1 MDGNIGN
8 ILHSEEQLRNTLQCD
23 DKEKLRRKLA
33 HLQREYLKTAQR
45 LKRAECV
52 DALKRHVKNR
62 ISLQKDQDKND
73 PEITSTACVTPSSF
87 TFNTNDATPGSLQC
101 QGAVESSTIRS
112 QQVIR
117 FLLSGDLTSSK
128 TPDLSSDIAGSHRPS
143 TALRL
148 RSRRSR
154 LRWEKRSANAPEGS
168 HNSQRQQALTGNT
181 RPGDEEQTI
190 RDEDVFIESQE
201 LFSDPESESPSL
213 LLTHWSTQ
221 EHTKAGDKTGNG
233 NQRSQEEI
241 GKKIG
246 PEVDGKCG
254 RPALT
259 TESKGQNAGENS
271 LINNTM
277 GEDGVSHSQAR
288 KPVVCE
294 KGNPDGAQMTAI
306 EKHEDSVEIKEKNNR
321 ITADENTVSLLDSC
335 TLVEGLPFPVEY
347 YIRTTRHMTLS
358 QTQPDMQAVIMSQLR
373 AGRQR
378 RSRGRS
384 RRSNQGLQRSDRH
397 TQTDSASS
405 TTPSTSVDSLKLS
418 NVNASKDYSQSS
430 SDFSTSAISEAP
442 VSLRGPSVRPP
453 KGTRTGRGRGRPPR
467 QQLLKQGCSLTSGG
481 LQPSLSFAPSTQ
493 LLHQAEETN
502 TESMLFQQT
511 PTHSCPAQPSSPV
524 SETPSGFTAEHQEK
538 ISPIFLKSSTSRPQQ
553 MNTGSSD
560 CQALLLPSSSSSS
573 SSSSQTAQLSLPS
586 LISRLKSLE
595 IQQDFHLPDDQFASL
610 KLHKLRQVAVESAP
624 SHNTRRR
631 SSCRHSAVDL
641 LMPCSFPLSSTSTIR
656 NSLRPNKSE
665 RTSPQQ
671 TQCTVTNNLTGTRLN
686 EELCN
691 SSIPETNAELSAD
704 ALNTS
709 TEAVSLV
716 QEFTE
721 GLEAG
726 TENGAALSSTCTS
739 INTDEPQA
747 LVDRTPR
754 KENDV
759 QLSDEPEV
767 EQSENEKQPSLEE
780 LGLTDGRITQLL
792 SFDFSESKAAEDAP
806 TSCTNDAAANPPVN
820 NPNPQYPAEDFAEPT
835 KADSSDDGAIKSNAS
850 QFLFK
855 SPLDAV
861 GCPCTGLP
869 SIYHPSPT
877 PASSPVLPSLG
888 ITPNAA
894 RLPSDS
900 SPSAPP
906 LCLPPSPSPSTQD
919 LSPLDLCAGASITS
933 LPSNLPPPSLC
944 SQLQDLSEPVGPRDQ
959 GDREEPDDC
968 PTPSR
973 IQLQGSA
980 VEVGITTHGP
990 AQKFLL
996 RCTHTLEAPAGGS
1009 LVDVCCVSDPS
1020 AGVCVAAAGKWA
1032 VCLWSQTSEC
1042 NWSLKH
1048 TWTFS
1053 EPVINVFPVPDS
1065 TGLMF
1070 VSLGQLEIRQ
1080 LRLLSCC
1087 SLRQTLI
1094 LEDIIQAVAGLFNSR
1109 VVTSSDSAAGSTLQV
1124 FTLSDSTS
1132 LLTPQPLVS
1141 PGVCV
1146 SALAPVEGLPDALI
1160 GTDEVGHLFIWNLK
1174 SGQLLSR
1181 VLLEDSLSN
1190 TACLKG
1196 YSYCGVLLVLLQHQF
1211 LSSLDQE
1218 EKKAR
1223 EKCLLSEARSKPAL
1237 FSLVGINP
1245 LSGRSV
1251 LSTWLYP
1258 PDGWTGRLCEVDV
1271 NRCSVVGLSQSGC
1284 VCVWEL
1290 GEGGTSQMM
1299 EAQEDGYWQL
1309 ARWGHEDTLV
1319 IGHQNGDVSL
1329 HPYDV
1334 RPTKKGAKADAE
1346 TPPL

>member
-1 MDGNIGN
+1 MDANIDN

-33 HLQREYLKTAQR
+33 HLQREYLRTAQR
-45 LKRAECV
+45 LKRAEYV
-52 DALKRHVKNR
+52 DALKRHVKNK
-62 ISLQKDQDKND
+62 ISLQKDKDQNN
-73 PEITSTACVTPSSF
+73 PEITSNASITSSSF
-87 TFNTNDATPGSLQC
+87 TFNTNDATPGSLAC
-101 QGAVESSTIRS
+101 QGAVESSTIRR
-112 QQVIR
+112 QQGIR
-117 FLLSGDLTSSK
+117 FSLSGDRTSSK
-128 TPDLSSDIAGSHRPS
+128 TPDLSSDIVGSHRPS
-143 TALRL
+143 PALRL

-154 LRWEKRSANAPEGS
+154 LRWEKRSANTPEGS
-168 HNSQRQQALTGNT
+168 DNSQRQQELMGNT
-181 RPGDEEQTI
+181 RPGDEEQMI
-190 RDEDVFIESQE
+190 KDEDVFIESEE

-213 LLTHWSTQ
+213 LLTHWSMQ
-221 EHTKAGDKTGNG
+221 EHTKTGDKTKNG
-233 NQRSQEEI
+233 NQRSQEETRT
-241 GKKIG
+241 KIG

-254 RPALT
+254 GPALT
-259 TESKGQNAGENS
+259 TENKGQNARDNS
-271 LINNTM
+271 FINNKM
-277 GEDGVSHSQAR
+277 GEDSVSQSQAR
-288 KPVVCE
+288 KPVTCVE
-294 KGNPDGAQMTAI
+294 GIHEGAQMTAI
-306 EKHEDSVEIKEKNNR
+306 EKHEDSVEIKKENDQ
-321 ITADENTVSLLDSC
+321 ITADENAVSLLGSC

-358 QTQPDMQAVIMSQLR
+358 QTQPDVQAVIMSQLST
-373 AGRQR
+373 GRRR

-384 RRSNQGLQRSDRH
+384 RRTNQGVQRSDRH
-397 TQTDSASS
+397 TQTDSPTS
-405 TTPSTSVDSLKLS
+405 TTPSTSVDSLKPS
-418 NVNASKDYSQSS
+418 NVNTSKDCSQSS

-442 VSLRGPSVRPP
+442 VSLQGPSIRPP
-453 KGTRTGRGRGRPPR
+453 KGTRRGRGRGRPQR
-467 QQLLKQGCSLTSGG
+467 QQLLKQGCSLTSGC
-481 LQPSLSFAPSTQ
+481 LQPPLSPAPSTQ
-493 LLHQAEETN
+493 LIHQVDETN
-502 TESMLFQQT
+502 IKPVLFQT
-511 PTHSCPAQPSSPV
+511 PTHSCPAQPSSV
-524 SETPSGFTAEHQEK
+524 SGTPADFPAEHQEK
-538 ISPIFLKSSTSRPQQ
+538 IFSISISRPQQ

-560 CQALLLPSSSSSS
+560 CLLLPSSSS
-573 SSSSQTAQLSLPS
+573 SSSSQTAQLSLPF
-586 LISRLKSLE
+586 LISRLKCLD

-610 KLHKLRQVAVESAP
+610 KLHKLRQVAVESTP
-624 SHNTRRR
+624 SHNTR
-631 SSCRHSAVDL
+631 SAVNL
-641 LMPCSFPLSSTSTIR
+641 LMPCSFLLSSTSTSR
-656 NSLRPNKSE
+656 NSPRPNKSE
-665 RTSPQQ
+665 QTSPQQ
-671 TQCTVTNNLTGTRLN
+671 TQCTVTDNLTGMRLN

-691 SSIPETNAELSAD
+691 PSIPEAELSAD

-709 TEAVSLV
+709 TEADALV
-716 QEFTE
+716 FTE
-721 GLEAG
+721 ELDTGA
-726 TENGAALSSTCTS
+726 ENGAALSSTCT
-739 INTDEPQA
+739 DEPQTLA
-747 LVDRTPR
+747 DRTSR
-754 KENDV
+754 KENGV
-759 QLSDEPEV
+759 QLSNEPEV
-767 EQSENEKQPSLEE
+767 EESENEKQASLEE
-780 LGLTDGRITQLL
+780 LGLVDGRITQLL
-792 SFDFSESKAAEDAP
+792 SFDFSESRAAEEVP
-806 TSCTNDAAANPPVN
+806 TSCTNDAAANSLVN

-835 KADSSDDGAIKSNAS
+835 KTYSSEDRAIKSNAS

-861 GCPCTGLP
+861 GCLCADLP
-869 SIYHPSPT
+869 SVHYPSFT
-877 PASSPVLPSLG
+877 LASSPVLPSLG

-894 RLPSDS
+894 RLPTDS
-900 SPSAPP
+900 SPFAPP

-919 LSPLDLCAGASITS
+919 LSPLELCPVASITS
-933 LPSNLPPPSLC
+933 VPSSLPPPSLC
-944 SQLQDLSEPVGPRDQ
+944 SQLQDLSEPPAPRDQ
-959 GDREEPDDC
+959 GIVREEPDDC

-973 IQLQGSA
+973 IQVQGSA
-980 VEVGITTHGP
+980 VEVGITTDRP

-996 RCTHTLEAPAGGS
+996 SYTHTLEAPAGGS

-1032 VCLWSQTSEC
+1032 VCLWSHTSES

-1065 TGLMF
+1065 AGLMF

-1132 LLTPQPLVS
+1132 FLTPQPLVS

-1146 SALAPVEGLPDALI
+1146 SALAPVEELPDALI

-1196 YSYCGVLLVLLQHQF
+1196 YSYCGVLLVLLQHQY

-1223 EKCLLSEARSKPAL
+1223 EKYLLSGERSEPPL
-1237 FSLVGINP
+1237 FSLVGFNP

-1271 NRCSVVGLSQSGC
+1271 NRCSLVGLSQSGC

-1299 EAQEDGYWQL
+1299 EAQEDGCWQL
-1309 ARWGHEDTLV
+1309 VRWGHEDTLV

-1329 HPYDV
+1329 HHYV
-1334 RPTKKGAKADAE
+1334 RQTKKSAKPDAE
-1346 TPPL
+1346 TLSL

>member
-1 MDGNIGN
+1 MDANIGN

-33 HLQREYLKTAQR
+33 YLQREYLKTAQR

-62 ISLQKDQDKND
+62 ISLQKDLNN
-73 PEITSTACVTPSSF
+73 PEIPSNACITPSSF
-87 TFNTNDATPGSLQC
+87 TSNTNDATPGSLQC
-101 QGAVESSTIRS
+101 QGVVESSTIRR
-112 QQVIR
+112 QQATR
-117 FLLSGDLTSSK
+117 FSLSGERTSSK
-128 TPDLSSDIAGSHRPS
+128 TPDLSSDVAGSHRPS
-143 TALRL
+143 PALRL

-154 LRWEKRSANAPEGS
+154 LRWEKRSANAPKGS
-168 HNSQRQQALTGNT
+168 DNSQRQQELTGNR

-190 RDEDVFIESQE
+190 KDEDVFIESEE

-221 EHTKAGDKTGNG
+221 EHTKPGDKTGNG
-233 NQRSQEEI
+233 NQRSQEETRE
-241 GKKIG
+241 KIG
-246 PEVDGKCG
+246 PEVDGKCS

-259 TESKGQNAGENS
+259 TESRGQNARENS
-271 LINNTM
+271 LINKM
-277 GEDGVSHSQAR
+277 GEDGVSQSQVR
-288 KPVVCE
+288 KPVACE
-294 KGNPDGAQMTAI
+294 EGSHDGAQMTAT
-306 EKHEDSVEIKEKNNR
+306 EKHEESVEIIEENNR
-321 ITADENTVSLLDSC
+321 TTADENAVHLLDSC
-335 TLVEGLPFPVEY
+335 TLVEGLLFPVEY

-358 QTQPDMQAVIMSQLR
+358 QTLPDVQAVIMSQLS

-384 RRSNQGLQRSDRH
+384 RRANQDVQRSDRH
-397 TQTDSASS
+397 TQTDSPSS
-405 TTPSTSVDSLKLS
+405 TIPSTSVDSLKPP
-418 NVNASKDYSQSS
+418 NTSKDCSQSS
-430 SDFSTSAISEAP
+430 SDFSASGISEAP
-442 VSLRGPSVRPP
+442 VSLRGPGVRPP
-453 KGTRTGRGRGRPPR
+453 KGTRRGRGRGRPPR
-467 QQLLKQGCSLTSGG
+467 QQLLKEGCSLTSGG
-481 LQPSLSFAPSTQ
+481 LQPPLSPAPTTQ
-493 LLHQAEETN
+493 SIHQADETN
-502 TESMLFQQT
+502 TEPVLFQQT
-511 PTHSCPAQPSSPV
+511 PTHSCPVQPSSSVSGTPV
-524 SETPSGFTAEHQEK
+524 GFTAEHQEK
-538 ISPIFLKSSTSRPQQ
+538 VYPIFLKSSTSRPQQ

-560 CQALLLPSSSSSS
+560 SQALLLPSS
-573 SSSSQTAQLSLPS
+573 SSSSQTAQLSLPC
-586 LISRLKSLE
+586 LISRLKSLD

-610 KLHKLRQVAVESAP
+610 KLHKLRQVAVESTP

-631 SSCRHSAVDL
+631 SSCRRSAVDL
-641 LMPCSFPLSSTSTIR
+641 LMPCSHPLKSTSTIR
-656 NSLRPNKSE
+656 NSTRPNKSK

-671 TQCTVTNNLTGTRLN
+671 TQCTVTDNLIGTWLN

-691 SSIPETNAELSAD
+691 PSIPETNAELSAD

-709 TEAVSLV
+709 AEAVSVV
-716 QEFTE
+716 QGFTE
-721 GLEAG
+721 ELDAG
-726 TENGAALSSTCTS
+726 TENWAALSITCTS
-739 INTDEPQA
+739 ISTDEPQG
-747 LVDRTPR
+747 LVDQTPH

-767 EQSENEKQPSLEE
+767 EHSEHEKQPSLEE
-780 LGLTDGRITQLL
+780 LGLIDGRITQML

-806 TSCTNDAAANPPVN
+806 ASCTNSTAANPPVN

-835 KADSSDDGAIKSNAS
+835 KTDSSEDGTIKSKAS

-855 SPLDAV
+855 SPLDAM

-869 SIYHPSPT
+869 SVYHPSPT
-877 PASSPVLPSLG
+877 LATSPVLPSLG
-888 ITPNAA
+888 ITPNSA

-919 LSPLDLCAGASITS
+919 LSPLDLCPGASITS
-933 LPSNLPPPSLC
+933 LPSILPPPSLC
-944 SQLQDLSEPVGPRDQ
+944 SQLQDLSDPLAPRDQ

-968 PTPSR
+968 PTQSR

-980 VEVGITTHGP
+980 VEVGITTDGS
-990 AQKFLL
+990 AEKFLL

-1065 TGLMF
+1065 AGLIL

-1094 LEDIIQAVAGLFNSR
+1094 LEDIIQAVAGLFSSR

-1124 FTLSDSTS
+1124 FTLSDSIS

-1174 SGQLLSR
+1174 SGHLLSR

-1190 TACLKG
+1190 TSCLKG

-1218 EKKAR
+1218 EKKAS
-1223 EKCLLSEARSKPAL
+1223 EKCLLSEERSKPAL

-1271 NRCSVVGLSQSGC
+1271 NRSSVVGLSQSGC

-1309 ARWGHEDTLV
+1309 ARWGHKDTLV

-1329 HPYDV
+1329 YPYGV

-1346 TPPL
+1346 APPL

>member
-8 ILHSEEQLRNTLQCD
+8 ILPSEEQLRNTLQCD

-62 ISLQKDQDKND
+62 ISLQKDKDQNN
-73 PEITSTACVTPSSF
+73 PEITSNACITSSSF

-101 QGAVESSTIRS
+101 QGAVESSTIRR
-112 QQVIR
+112 QQVIQ
-117 FLLSGDLTSSK
+117 FSLSGEQTSCK
-128 TPDLSSDIAGSHRPS
+128 TPDLSSDITGSHRPS
-143 TALRL
+143 AALRL

-154 LRWEKRSANAPEGS
+154 LRWEKRSANTPDGS
-168 HNSQRQQALTGNT
+168 DNSQRQQELTGNT

-190 RDEDVFIESQE
+190 KDEDVFIESEE

-221 EHTKAGDKTGNG
+221 EHTKTGDKTGNG
-233 NQRSQEEI
+233 NQRSQEETG
-241 GKKIG
+241 GKNG

-277 GEDGVSHSQAR
+277 GEDSVSQSQAR

-294 KGNPDGAQMTAI
+294 QGSHDGAQMTAI
-306 EKHEDSVEIKEKNNR
+306 EKHEDSVEIKEENNL
-321 ITADENTVSLLDSC
+321 ITAEENSVSLLDSC

-358 QTQPDMQAVIMSQLR
+358 QTQPDVQAVIMSQLS

-384 RRSNQGLQRSDRH
+384 RRTNQGVQRSDRH
-397 TQTDSASS
+397 TQTDSTSS
-405 TTPSTSVDSLKLS
+405 TTLSVSVDSLKPS
-418 NVNASKDYSQSS
+418 NVNTSKDYSQSS
-430 SDFSTSAISEAP
+430 SDFSTSSVSEAH

-453 KGTRTGRGRGRPPR
+453 KGTRRGRGRGRPPR
-467 QQLLKQGCSLTSGG
+467 QQLLKQRCSLTSGG
-481 LQPSLSFAPSTQ
+481 LQPLLSPAPSTQ
-493 LLHQAEETN
+493 LIHQADETN
-502 TESMLFQQT
+502 TELMLLQQT
-511 PTHSCPAQPSSPV
+511 PTHCCPAQPSSSV
-524 SETPSGFTAEHQEK
+524 SGTPAGFTAEHQEK
-538 ISPIFLKSSTSRPQQ
+538 ICLKSSTSRPQQ

-560 CQALLLPSSSSSS
+560 CQPLLLPSSSS

-586 LISRLKSLE
+586 LISRLKNLD

-610 KLHKLRQVAVESAP
+610 KLHKLRQVAVESTP

-641 LMPCSFPLSSTSTIR
+641 LMPCSLPLSSTSTIR

-671 TQCTVTNNLTGTRLN
+671 TQCTVTDNLTGTLLN

-691 SSIPETNAELSAD
+691 SSVPETNAEVSAD

-721 GLEAG
+721 ELEAG
-726 TENGAALSSTCTS
+726 TENGAALSSTCPS
-739 INTDEPQA
+739 MNTDEPQA
-747 LVDRTPR
+747 LVDRTRR

-780 LGLTDGRITQLL
+780 LGLVDGRITQLL
-792 SFDFSESKAAEDAP
+792 SFDFSESKAAEEVP

-820 NPNPQYPAEDFAEPT
+820 NSNPQYLAEELAEPT
-835 KADSSDDGAIKSNAS
+835 KAGSSEDGAIKSNAS
-850 QFLFK
+850 QFVFK
-855 SPLDAV
+855 SPLDVV
-861 GCPCTGLP
+861 GWPCTGLP
-869 SIYHPSPT
+869 SVYHPSPT
-877 PASSPVLPSLG
+877 LASSPVLPSLG

-894 RLPSDS
+894 RLTSDS

-919 LSPLDLCAGASITS
+919 LSPLDLCPAASITS
-933 LPSNLPPPSLC
+933 LPSGLPPPSLC
-944 SQLQDLSEPVGPRDQ
+944 SQLQDLSEPPAPRDQ
-959 GDREEPDDC
+959 GDREEPVDC

-973 IQLQGSA
+973 MQLQSLA
-980 VEVGITTHGP
+980 VEVGITKHGP

-1032 VCLWSQTSEC
+1032 VCLWIQTSEC

-1065 TGLMF
+1065 AGLMF
-1070 VSLGQLEIRQ
+1070 VSLGQLEIRE

-1109 VVTSSDSAAGSTLQV
+1109 VVTSSDSAAGSTLRV

-1196 YSYCGVLLVLLQHQF
+1196 YSYCGVLFVLLQHQF

-1223 EKCLLSEARSKPAL
+1223 EKCLLSEERSKPAL

-1251 LSTWLYP
+1251 ISSWLYP

-1290 GEGGTSQMM
+1290 GEGRTSQMM

-1329 HPYDV
+1329 HSYGV
-1334 RPTKKGAKADAE
+1334 RPTNKGAEAE